1 MNPQI
6 ILIFLLEML
15 DSCRKI
21 SLSRSIYAIIF
32 HKLRSQISH
41 PTSPVV
47 EYFTRCHHHLE
58 RNMRN
63 GWQVL
68 SNALGV
74 WSAGS
79 PMASFLSEFRPL
91 CVPSSSMCMNQKNA
105 STLSLTLKMVTC
117 CFSGFLETCEPICK
131 SQATLPERPLREDT
145 WDCRGRKRS
154 PAAPGFQL
162 SQIPADSPA

>member
-6 ILIFLLEML
+6 ILIFLREML
-15 DSCRKI
+15 DPCRKI

-32 HKLRSQISH
+32 HKLRSQIGH

-58 RNMRN
+58 RNLRN

-68 SNALGV
+68 SNAYGV
-74 WSAGS
+74 CSAGS

-91 CVPSSSMCMNQKNA
+91 CVPSPSVCMHQKNA
-105 STLSLTLKMVTC
+105 STLSLTLKLVTC
-117 CFSGFLETCEPICK
+117 CFSGFFLRPV
-131 SQATLPERPLREDT
+131 SQFVKVKLPFQKGHLGRTPEIAEEEREVPLPQ
-145 WDCRGRKRS
+145 GS
-154 PAAPGFQL
+154 
-162 SQIPADSPA
+162 S